1 MHIRRAISITVT
13 LGVLITLSLLAWGL
27 VSISEKGEGVAQ
39 GGAGGSELFKVR
51 RGGFDIRIPAS
62 GELKSENQIDIRNQV
77 ESEAVVISLVDEG
90 SIVNQGDVL
99 FALNDEKIQE
109 NIRNAEIELSKA
121 ENEVKTAETGL
132 AVKEKERDSELA
144 SKQLAVNLAEL
155 ALLAW
160 NEGEVVAKR
169 LQLALAVETAEKD
182 YSRLAKKFDSSQ
194 KLFEQKF
201 LSKDELDQD
210 EIALL
215 NADAALKKARLDVT
229 VYEDYTYLKD
239 KQTKESDLKQAT
251 DELERAILRT
261 GLQIDGLITNLATQR
276 GYLDKRKEKL
286 AKETAQLSKC
296 VVTAP
301 ASGMVVYA
309 SSLGDRREEDER
321 LRVGRTLW
329 RNQLVMIIPDT
340 TNMVAQIKVNE
351 ALSGLVKKGQRA
363 TITCDA
369 YPENVF
375 EGEVIAVGVLA
386 SGGGWRDPNRRDYT
400 VDIKI
405 NDLENVQLKP
415 SMRCSTE
422 IFVERVENELFVP
435 IHAVHRSGELTWVWV
450 QDGNG
455 YSQRRVEIGK
465 FSEVFVVVHK
475 GLDEG
480 EGVLLRNPDLGSV
493 VSDFS
498 TGDAGE

>member
-1 MHIRRAISITVT
+1 MRRAISTTTT
-13 LGVLITLSLLAWGL
+13 LGVLIILSLLAWGVL
-27 VSISEKGEGVAQ
+27 GSVGSSEKGTRASMGV
-39 GGAGGSELFKVR
+39 SELFEVR

-90 SIVNQGDVL
+90 SVVKRGDVL

-109 NIRNAEIELSKA
+109 NIRNAEIERSQA

-144 SKQLAVNLAEL
+144 AKQLAVNLAEL

-169 LQLALAVETAEKD
+169 LQLALAVETAEKN
-182 YSRLAKKFDSSQ
+182 YNRLAKKFESSQ
-194 KLFEQKF
+194 KLFDQKF

-239 KQTKESDLKQAT
+239 KQTKESDLKQAK
-251 DELERAILRT
+251 DELDRAILRT
-261 GLQIDGLITNLATQR
+261 GLQIDGLVTNLAMQR
-276 GYLDKRKEKL
+276 DYLEKREEKL
-286 AKETAQLSKC
+286 TKETSQLNKC
-296 VVTAP
+296 IVTAP
-301 ASGMVVYA
+301 SPGMVVYA

-340 TNMVAQIKVNE
+340 SNMVAQIKVNE

-400 VDIKI
+400 VEIKI

-422 IFVERVENELFVP
+422 IFVEQVKDELFVP
-435 IHAVHRSGELTWVWV
+435 IHAIHRSGELIWVWV

-455 YSQRRVEIGK
+455 YSQREVEIGK
-465 FSEVFVVVHK
+465 FSEVFVVVHT
-475 GLDEG
+475 GIDEG
-480 EGVLLRNPDLGSV
+480 EWVLLREPDLGSV
-493 VSDFS
+493 ISNL
-498 TGDAGE
+498 GDDVE